1 MRLSKPT
8 TYCKNQILIC
18 IMINAAIL
26 GGCASSDQI
35 SLELPKDDVY
45 VTASQEEETKV
56 KSDASTDEAK
66 FGVNEEKNENN
77 NEYDGTWYAQ
87 DESGM
92 TLSIKDGA
100 ITLIS
105 GESSEST
112 AFEAMAANDHIFF
125 SLRDELFYFYEVN
138 YYADRDIIEAYTW
151 PMLDDDGG
159 YKRTV
164 FGRTVYEPGDTIMI
178 GYLYGDWEIMDDGEL
193 IQEPGIR
200 RDIVHFSLPDY
211 HMMRFIR
218 PNGDTTTFSIEL
230 ADAFEGNPKAYDRL
244 ILSNKFASGVYSWDE
259 VRPEQ
264 SFQIMIANNLGR
276 DYMMLR
282 ELGDERT
289 GFVSDGLK
297 YDRSVAGIWFFRRPD
312 PDEYDGEYESKVTT
326 PSTVGIEDEV
336 RTKDT
341 SFYAIKWLEF
351 GNSATL
357 QRVETAPAIVTRAG
371 EDVKAFFYALPDDE
385 YAYSAVNYEYSGRE
399 DMAHGGYFDPYLVY
413 VTTDNRGQITEMVRL
428 EYAVDGA
435 YYDNGEVVFSV
446 KE

>member
-164 FGRTVYEPGDTIMI
+164 FGRTVYEPGDTII
-178 GYLYGDWEIMDDGEL
+178 
-193 IQEPGIR
+193 
-200 RDIVHFSLPDY
+200 
-211 HMMRFIR
+211 
-218 PNGDTTTFSIEL
+218 
-230 ADAFEGNPKAYDRL
+230 
-244 ILSNKFASGVYSWDE
+244 
-259 VRPEQ
+259 
-264 SFQIMIANNLGR
+264 
-276 DYMMLR
+276 
-282 ELGDERT
+282 
-289 GFVSDGLK
+289 
-297 YDRSVAGIWFFRRPD
+297 
-312 PDEYDGEYESKVTT
+312 
-326 PSTVGIEDEV
+326 
-336 RTKDT
+336 
-341 SFYAIKWLEF
+341 
-351 GNSATL
+351 
-357 QRVETAPAIVTRAG
+357 
-371 EDVKAFFYALPDDE
+371 
-385 YAYSAVNYEYSGRE
+385 
-399 DMAHGGYFDPYLVY
+399 
-413 VTTDNRGQITEMVRL
+413 
-428 EYAVDGA
+428 
-435 YYDNGEVVFSV
+435 
-446 KE
+446 

>member
-1 MRLSKPT
+1 
-8 TYCKNQILIC
+8 
-18 IMINAAIL
+18 MINAAIL

-35 SLELPKDDVY
+35 SPELPKDDVY

-218 PNGDTTTFSIEL
+218 PNGDT
-230 ADAFEGNPKAYDRL
+230 
-244 ILSNKFASGVYSWDE
+244 
-259 VRPEQ
+259 
-264 SFQIMIANNLGR
+264 
-276 DYMMLR
+276 
-282 ELGDERT
+282 
-289 GFVSDGLK
+289 
-297 YDRSVAGIWFFRRPD
+297 
-312 PDEYDGEYESKVTT
+312 
-326 PSTVGIEDEV
+326 
-336 RTKDT
+336 
-341 SFYAIKWLEF
+341 
-351 GNSATL
+351 
-357 QRVETAPAIVTRAG
+357 
-371 EDVKAFFYALPDDE
+371 KAFFYALPDDE

-428 EYAVDGA
+428 EYAVDGT
-435 YYDNGEVVFSV
+435 YYDKGEVFFSA